1 MPSKSGSIM
10 SSTTESG
17 RNVFAAV
24 TALLPVWAV
33 ATSNPS
39 YRSAIEISSAMLT
52 SSSTTSTRSGIRRR

>member
-1 MPSKSGSIM
+1 MARIRRSTSMPSKSGSIM

-17 RNVFAAV
+17 RKVFAAV

-39 YRSAIEISSAMLT
+39 
-52 SSSTTSTRSGIRRR
+52 